1 MINKIPYLISAIII
15 GLIIYQSGFIAPS
28 INKILDKANASIYL
42 RFIWPKFFLIIAFL
56 SILIFIIFYF
66 SQKNLLYPRYLSF
79 GSFILMISSYLL
91 IPLINNARDSE
102 NNSLFFYLH
111 LLSMLFTLLT
121 LILNVLII
129 KFWNSNSW

>member
-1 MINKIPYLISAIII
+1 MINKVPYLISAIII

-28 INKILDKANASIYL
+28 INKIIDKENASIYL

-56 SILIFIIFYF
+56 SLVTFIIFYF
-66 SQKNLLYPRYLSF
+66 TDETQLYPKYLSL

-111 LLSMLFTLLT
+111 LLSMIFTLIT
-121 LILNVLII
+121 LIINVLII
-129 KFWNSNSW
+129 KFWNSN

>member
-1 MINKIPYLISAIII
+1 MINKVPYLISAIII

-28 INKILDKANASIYL
+28 INKIIDKDNASIYL

-56 SILIFIIFYF
+56 SIVTFIIFYF
-66 SQKNLLYPRYLSF
+66 IDETQLYPKYLSL

-111 LLSMLFTLLT
+111 LLSMIFTLIT
-121 LILNVLII
+121 LIINVLII
-129 KFWNSNSW
+129 KFWNSN

>member
-1 MINKIPYLISAIII
+1 MINKVPYLISAIII

-28 INKILDKANASIYL
+28 INKIIDKDNASIYL

-56 SILIFIIFYF
+56 SIVTFIIFYF
-66 SQKNLLYPRYLSF
+66 IDKNQLYPKYLSL
-79 GSFILMISSYLL
+79 GSFLLMISSYLL

-111 LLSMLFTLLT
+111 LLSMIFTLIT
-121 LILNVLII
+121 LIFNILII
-129 KFWNSNSW
+129 KFWNSN

>member
-28 INKILDKANASIYL
+28 INKIFDKENASIYL

-56 SILIFIIFYF
+56 SIVAFVIFYF
-66 SQKNLLYPRYLSF
+66 IDDNQIYPKYLSI
-79 GSFILMISSYLL
+79 GSFILMISSYSL

-111 LLSMLFTLLT
+111 LLSMIFTLIT

-129 KFWNSNSW
+129 KFWNSN

>member
-28 INKILDKANASIYL
+28 INKIIDKDNASIYL

-56 SILIFIIFYF
+56 SIV
-66 SQKNLLYPRYLSF
+66 
-79 GSFILMISSYLL
+79 SFILIYFLDENQLYPKYLSLGSFVLMILSYLL
-91 IPLINNARDSE
+91 IPFINNARDSE

-111 LLSMLFTLLT
+111 LLSMIFTLIT
-121 LILNVLII
+121 LIVNVLII
-129 KFWNSNSW
+129 KFWNSN

>member
-28 INKILDKANASIYL
+28 INKIIDKENASIYL

-56 SILIFIIFYF
+56 SIVSFIVIYF
-66 SQKNLLYPRYLSF
+66 LDVNQLYPKYLSL
-79 GSFILMISSYLL
+79 GSFILMILSYLL
-91 IPLINNARDSE
+91 IPFINNARDSE

-111 LLSMLFTLLT
+111 LLSMIFTLIT
-121 LILNVLII
+121 LIVNVLII
-129 KFWNSNSW
+129 KFWNSN